1 MGPRA
6 ANTSHWC
13 PTRHQKSD
21 CPTPRGLLPVF
32 VIMALFALMAWRDSQ
47 GIMLYPPTPEPACN
61 CETDSYD
68 CGDFTTHDEA
78 QDGFD
83 YCGVMMRAGWM
94 RTETGWRVRGWT
106 DGECRESAD

>member
-13 PTRHQKSD
+13 PTTHQQSD

-47 GIMLYPPTPEPACN
+47 GMMLYPPTPETPCAC
-61 CETDSYD
+61 ESHRRD
-68 CGDFTTHDEA
+68 CQDFFAHDEA
-78 QDGFD
+78 QGWFD
-83 YCGVMMRAGWM
+83 YCWALWALTFTSWM
-94 RTETGWRVRGWT
+94 RMAVL
-106 DGECRESAD
+106 